1 MLAIARPVVEC
12 NRAHVDNGRTYLRE
26 MVFGDPA
33 EPRHREALEIT
44 ARTEAA
50 IADVLHNKGRA
61 GQADAETLARVV
73 SAVLFLA
80 MAAGPNATAS
90 TDEILRDVRA
100 QIGAILPR

>member
-1 MLAIARPVVEC
+1 MAPIAVRKCFAI
-12 NRAHVDNGRTYLRE
+12 E
-26 MVFGDPA
+26 MVFGDPT

-50 IADVLHNKGRA
+50 IADVLHSKAARDRPMPRRGSV
-61 GQADAETLARVV
+61 RVV

-80 MAAGPNATAS
+80 VAAGPHATAS

-100 QIGAILPR
+100 RMGAILPR